1 MIYMTSKEKA
11 YIGGIIDSKGSIML
25 LKFNNNE
32 LPSPCISI
40 SSTSIELLKWI
51 KDVSKMGSIK
61 NKENS
66 NSEKHANSFI
76 YTIKH
81 NDTINLLLEIEPYLI
96 VKSKKKKAKLILEK
110 YKAVTPRNGRYS
122 NEMLKAKEQ
131 FYEDFI
137 SIK

>member
-1 MIYMTSKEKA
+1 MTSKEKA

-32 LPSPCISI
+32 FPSPCISI

-51 KDVSKMGSIK
+51 KDVTKMGSIK
-61 NKENS
+61 NKKNN

-81 NDTINLLLEIEPYLI
+81 NDAINLLLEI
-96 VKSKKKKAKLILEK
+96 
-110 YKAVTPRNGRYS
+110 
-122 NEMLKAKEQ
+122 
-131 FYEDFI
+131 
-137 SIK
+137 